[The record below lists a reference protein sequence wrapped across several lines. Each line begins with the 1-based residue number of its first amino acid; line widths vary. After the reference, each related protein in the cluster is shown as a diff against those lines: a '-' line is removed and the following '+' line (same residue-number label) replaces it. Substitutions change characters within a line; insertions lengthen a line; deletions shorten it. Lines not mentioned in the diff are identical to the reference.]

1 MAPGKPPGQADF
13 TASEANPC
21 KPTHHRRRCT
31 YKISGEGFPAKVSPA
46 LSDGNTIVVAVGA
59 SPAAETQGV
68 VIVTDNNGKK
78 GRRTVKILKS

>member
-1 MAPGKPPGQADF
+1 MPPPS
-13 TASEANPC
+13 TTCWS
-21 KPTHHRRRCT
+21 
-31 YKISGEGFPAKVSPA
+31 KVLPA